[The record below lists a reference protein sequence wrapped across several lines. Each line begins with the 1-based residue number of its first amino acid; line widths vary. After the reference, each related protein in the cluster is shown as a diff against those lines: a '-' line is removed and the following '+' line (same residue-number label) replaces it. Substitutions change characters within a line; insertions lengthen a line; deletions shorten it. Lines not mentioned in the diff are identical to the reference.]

1 MKSFRLSCL
10 VSLSVGCVVAL
21 GASAGCNGGASA
33 AGQGGGRGR
42 GRGNGGEG
50 VPVVTAKA
58 VKKDVPVD
66 VPAIG
71 NVEASTTISVRSQV
85 SGILQEARFK
95 EGDFVKADQ
104 HLFTID
110 ARPYQAALEQAEAN
124 LKRDEALLAQ
134 SEAQLKRDRANADY
148 SRMTAERNSALV
160 ERGIVSKD
168 LSEQARAGAD
178 AAAATVAAD
187 EAAVM
192 SARAQLGAQAAAVAN
207 AKVALSYTI
216 IRSPIN
222 GRTGNLMVKSG
233 NLVTANSTELMTIAQ
248 VEPVFVT
255 FSVPALHL
263 PAIKRNMKDHA
274 LQVMATTQE
283 AEGETGVGALSFIDN
298 NVDASTDTVKLKAS
312 FGNAE
317 HALWPGQFVRV
328 MLRLATLPGATVVP
342 SQAVQ
347 TGQEGQFVFVV
358 TAESTV
364 EQRGVTTG
372 ERLDQDLVIQTGLQ
386 PGETVVTEG
395 QLRLEPGSRVQ
406 LSDGRGGPETGGA
419 PGTGRGRGQGS
430 GPGRGAPAQ

>member
-1 MKSFRLSCL
+1 MKSLRLSCL
-10 VSLSVGCVVAL
+10 LWLSVASVIAL
-21 GASAGCNGGASA
+21 GASAGCNGRASA
-33 AGQGGGRGR
+33 AGQGGGR

-50 VPVVTAKA
+50 VPVVTTK
-58 VKKDVPVD
+58 VNKKDVPVD

-85 SGILQEARFK
+85 SGVLQDVKFR

-104 HLFTID
+104 LLFTID
-110 ARPYQAALEQAEAN
+110 PRPYQAALDQAEAN

-134 SEAQLKRDRANADY
+134 SEAQLTRDKANADY

-168 LSEQARAGAD
+168 VAEQARAGSQAS
-178 AAAATVAAD
+178 AATVAAD
-187 EAAVM
+187 EAAVQ

-207 AKVALSYTI
+207 AKVALSYTV
-216 IRSPIN
+216 IRSPVN
-222 GRTGNLMVKSG
+222 GRTGNLMVKAG
-233 NLVTANSTELMTIAQ
+233 NLVTANSSELMTIAQ

-263 PAIKRNMKDHA
+263 PAIKRNMKNHE
-274 LQVMATTQE
+274 LQVMATTQD

-312 FGNAE
+312 FANAE
-317 HALWPGQFVRV
+317 RALWPGQFVRV
-328 MLRLATLPGATVVP
+328 TLRLATLAGATVVP

-347 TGQEGQFVFVV
+347 TGQDGQFVFVV
-358 TAESTV
+358 TPDATV
-364 EQRGVTTG
+364 EQRAVTTG
-372 ERLDQDLVIQTGLQ
+372 ERLEQDVVIQSGLQ

-406 LSDGRGGPETGGA
+406 LGEGRGGPAGAA
-419 PGTGRGRGQGS
+419 PGGGRGRGRGR
-430 GPGRGAPAQ
+430 GPGAPAQ